1 MRSLRDEKTTG
12 LVALSEEME
21 GLTLGMTLVIG
32 ARFYAFL
39 AAVGAVTCGCRSP
52 RDLIQPTISAPAAR
66 AIAMK
71 TAPLIVVAEIQG
83 TSVYDQPREVEKPDG
98 VGGPMV
104 PRIPLY
110 LAKMSAKILLPMRGK
125 EGGRITFY
133 SWVWASGKHGGPRL
147 FHPGQGSV
155 HILFLK
161 TDSGYLHTVC
171 DYPNC
176 DLEISSRWSTGFL
189 DYWRTGYEQNLEL
202 PERIVAV
209 RLKAEWESSKT
220 DSSEYWRDCYDLV
233 EFTSPPFV
241 VGQLNSLCNGLKN
254 PLGRRLACSAYA
266 EQSKN
271 FW

>member
-1 MRSLRDEKTTG
+1 MP
-12 LVALSEEME
+12 VALFELMK

-32 ARFYAFL
+32 ARFCVFL

-52 RDLIQPTISAPAAR
+52 RDLLQPTISAPAAR

-71 TAPLIVVAEIQG
+71 TAPLIAVAEIQG
-83 TSVYDQPREVEKPDG
+83 TSVYHQPRQVEKPDG

-110 LAKMSAKILLPMRGK
+110 LAKMSAKILLPLRGK
-125 EGGRITFY
+125 EDGRITFY

-147 FHPGQGSV
+147 FHPGKGSV

-161 TDSGYLHTVC
+161 TESGYFHTVC

-189 DYWRTGYEQNLEL
+189 DYLAHGLR
-202 PERIVAV
+202 A
-209 RLKAEWESSKT
+209 RLGTA
-220 DSSEYWRDCYDLV
+220 
-233 EFTSPPFV
+233 
-241 VGQLNSLCNGLKN
+241 
-254 PLGRRLACSAYA
+254 
-266 EQSKN
+266 
-271 FW
+271 